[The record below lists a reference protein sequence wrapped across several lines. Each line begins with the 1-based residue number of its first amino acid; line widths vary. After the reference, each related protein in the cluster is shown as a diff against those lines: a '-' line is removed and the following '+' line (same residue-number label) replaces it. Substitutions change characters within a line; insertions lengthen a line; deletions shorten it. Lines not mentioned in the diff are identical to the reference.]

1 MPNTP
6 NQTLSTPNKRPSIYA
21 KQKACTQSTKY
32 AKKHQVR
39 QAKRKVR
46 QKTPNTAKNTN
57 YAKIFI
63 YADLLRK
70 KPNMP
75 KKTPST
81 SSKTQSTPKNTK
93 YVKKQQL
100 RQNFHLRWFVAKFFF
115 LPILRDFWC
124 TFYRPK
130 NYGGVPKKT
139 NMRYATYPHSKK
151 NKQNFPPKMTDLKDL
166 WDI

>member
-70 KPNMP
+70 KT
-75 KKTPST
+75 KYAK
-81 SSKTQSTPKNTK
+81 KNTK
-93 YVKKQQL
+93 YVKQNAEYAKKHQI
-100 RQNFHLRWFVAKFFF
+100 RQKTATAPKFSFTLICREIFFSSNFTRLLVYLLQA
-115 LPILRDFWC
+115 
-124 TFYRPK
+124 
-130 NYGGVPKKT
+130 
-139 NMRYATYPHSKK
+139 
-151 NKQNFPPKMTDLKDL
+151 
-166 WDI
+166 

>member
-75 KKTPST
+75 KKHQVRQAKRRVRQKTPNT
-81 SSKTQSTPKNTK
+81 SKNS
-93 YVKKQQL
+93 
-100 RQNFHLRWFVAKFFF
+100 NCAKIFIYADLSRNFFF
-115 LPILRDFWC
+115 FQFYA
-124 TFYRPK
+124 TF
-130 NYGGVPKKT
+130 GVPFT
-139 NMRYATYPHSKK
+139 G
-151 NKQNFPPKMTDLKDL
+151 LK
-166 WDI
+166 IMVVYQKRQI